1 MSELLFFLLGMM
13 FGGFVALVTLC
24 CLQINRIRKYEAE
37 IRRLRKYRQYYRQ
50 SKEN

>member
-13 FGGFVALVTLC
+13 FGGFAALVTLC

-37 IRRLRKYRQYYRQ
+37 IRRLRQKNRQYE
-50 SKEN
+50 EN